1 MTDKYYGIYF
11 DRHDLT
17 VDEGGHLT
25 NPEALQIIEF
35 EYDEA
40 TDEVIAIR
48 RCDRDGNVIEA
59 EWQDLQY
66 AESLT
71 HTGED
76 DDQTIEEALSRFYEW
91 LIRHTEWRVI
101 YPENRWQPAE
111 YICIGIEGCVEE

>member
-25 NPEALQIIEF
+25 NPEALQIVEF

-40 TDEVIAIR
+40 TDEVIATR
-48 RCDRDGNVIEA
+48 RVDQDGNVIEA
-59 EWQDLQY
+59 EWQDLPY
-66 AESLT
+66 AESLD

-76 DDQTIEEALSRFYEW
+76 DDPTIREALDRFRGW
-91 LIRHTEWRVI
+91 LDTHTEWRETS
-101 YPENRWQPAE
+101 PETRWHPAE
-111 YICIGIEGCVEE
+111 YICIGISQE